1 MPLEKG
7 FEPHLAVGETTVT
20 GRDIEMLRA
29 IDEQGS
35 MHAAAEALG
44 RSYPHLQRRVVE
56 LENAV
61 GQLTERLRGGQGGGG
76 TRLTEDARDLVRR
89 FERLRVELAGVATV
103 TESILEGEVLARN
116 GRLATVQTPAGEIS
130 ARVPPE
136 AESVEIAVR
145 ADAVVLME
153 PGSPSQVHTSLRNQL
168 EGVVVDLEVEDALAS
183 VTVEVADGVT
193 IDSVVTEASVERLGL
208 AEGAAVIAA
217 FKSTSA
223 RATAT
228 DSAVGAGHPSR

>member
-29 IDEQGS
+29 IDEHGS
-35 MHAAAEALG
+35 MHAAAAALG

-56 LENAV
+56 LEDAV
-61 GQLTERLRGGQGGGG
+61 GQLTERVRGGKGGGG
-76 TRLTEDARDLVRR
+76 TRLTEAARDLVRR

-103 TESILEGEVLARN
+103 SESVFEGEVLERD
-116 GRLATVQTPAGEIS
+116 GELATLRTPAGEVS
-130 ARVPPE
+130 ARVPTD
-136 AESVEIAVR
+136 AASVEVAVR

-168 EGVVVDLEVEDALAS
+168 EGVVVDLTVEDALAS

-193 IDSVVTEASVERLGL
+193 IDSVVTEKSLERLGL
-208 AEGAAVIAA
+208 EPGSEVIAA

-223 RATAT
+223 RATA
-228 DSAVGAGHPSR
+228 VGDGAAEE

>member
-7 FEPHLAVGETTVT
+7 FEPHLAVDDTSVT

-29 IDEQGS
+29 IDEHGS

-56 LENAV
+56 LEDAV
-61 GQLTERLRGGQGGGG
+61 GQLTERVRGGKGGGG
-76 TRLTEDARDLVRR
+76 TRLTDAARDLVGR
-89 FERLRVELAGVATV
+89 FERLRVELAGVTTV
-103 TESILEGEVLARN
+103 TESVLEGTVLEHD
-116 GRLATVQTPAGEIS
+116 GRLATVETPAGEIS
-130 ARVPPE
+130 ARVPMA
-136 AESVEIAVR
+136 AETVEIAVR
-145 ADAVVLME
+145 ADAVVLMN

-168 EGVVVDLEVEDALAS
+168 EGVVVDVTVEDALAS

-193 IDSVVTEASVERLGL
+193 LDSVVTEASVERLEL
-208 AEGAAVIAA
+208 EEGAEVIAA

-223 RATAT
+223 RATST
-228 DSAVGAGHPSR
+228 DVRTESGE